1 MTKSRQAKDFLVQ
14 QASEQAALEGVQLS
28 DLEKRMMYFTESD
41 SSCENPV
48 ALNEEF
54 EAEYNTDEYE
64 TKVSELLRQAY
75 GRLKKEDPEKVRNWD
90 QSIRTLRKGD
100 HYILVLW
107 DNNPSVEPA
116 TTHSVSDSLKLLGS
130 GLLLATVFIV
140 VGFLGAKYD
149 ISWDRF
155 RQYLPAPN
163 PRLSLVLLI
172 GLFVLALIGA
182 RLFTGAMKH
191 YWLKT
196 EMGENVTA
204 IGIVAIMYSLAVFTL
219 RDVWVLLAG
228 KFVALTGLYGIWYVL
243 LATVA
248 ALFSALTVFVWRPGL
263 PRIVI
268 GLFCIA
274 MVSHIIE
281 QFVILPA
288 SQMKV
293 VAVCRIGIALG
304 LILPFVQYSRTA
316 KADKSR

>member
-41 SSCENPV
+41 SSCENPA

-54 EAEYNTDEYE
+54 EAKYNTDEYE
-64 TKVSELLRQAY
+64 TKVSELLHHAY
-75 GRLKKEDPEKVRNWD
+75 ERLKKEDPEKVRNWD
-90 QSIRTLRKGD
+90 QSIQTLWKGD

-107 DNNPSVEPA
+107 DNNRSIEPA
-116 TTHSVSDSLKLLGS
+116 AAHSVSDSLKLLGS

-140 VGFLGAKYD
+140 LGFLGAKYD

-155 RQYLPAPN
+155 RKYLPAPN
-163 PRLSLVLLI
+163 PRLALVLLI

-182 RLFTGAMKH
+182 RLFTEVMKH
-191 YWLKT
+191 YWLKS
-196 EMGENVTA
+196 EMGENVIA
-204 IGIVAIMYSLAVFTL
+204 IGIVAIMFSLAVFTL
-219 RDVWVLLAG
+219 LDVWTLLTG

-268 GLFCIA
+268 GLFSIA

-288 SQMKV
+288 LQMKV

-304 LILPFVQYSRTA
+304 LILLFVQYSRTA
-316 KADKSR
+316 KAAKSW